1 MLFSPKERGQGFLE
15 YAFLLVLIAV
25 VVLVAVLLL
34 GTQLS
39 SLYSTII
46 EQFPNPPY

>member
-1 MLFSPKERGQGFLE
+1 MLFSPQEQGQSFIE

-25 VVLVAVLLL
+25 VVLLMVMLL

-46 EQFPNPPY
+46 EAFPD

>member
-1 MLFSPKERGQGFLE
+1 MSFSPKERGQGFIE

-25 VVLVAVLLL
+25 VVLLAVMLL

-39 SLYSTII
+39 SLYSTIVSA
-46 EQFPNPPY
+46 FPQS